1 MKQQRAIAITIF
13 LVCLFNFPLLSLFN
27 KTVFVFGMPLVYV
40 YVFSV
45 WAVGIIVIAII
56 AESKNVEETQEH
68 E

>member
-13 LVCLFNFPLLSLFN
+13 LVCLLNFPILSLFN
-27 KTVFVFGMPLVYV
+27 KAVFIVGVPLVYV

-45 WAVGIIVIAII
+45 WTVGIIIIAII
-56 AESKNVEETQEH
+56 VESNNVEDTQEH

>member
-1 MKQQRAIAITIF
+1 MKQQRAIAITIL

-27 KTVFVFGMPLVYV
+27 KTIFVLGVPLVYV

-45 WAVGIIVIAII
+45 WAVGIIIIAMI
-56 AESKNVEETQEH
+56 AESKNVEDTQEH